1 MTRPLLADLR
11 GPLEVLGLFA
21 IEYPHLSAPCVN
33 ITTIYPDRLE
43 LAFHG
48 DVAGFEGWCEA
59 LDISPGLVHH
69 SVQSDHRTA
78 VRKVEL
84 DYAGICLRLISYTPI
99 PAPGGERSRAEA
111 AS

>member
-11 GPLEVLGLFA
+11 GPLEVLTLFA

-48 DVAGFEGWCEA
+48 DVPGFEAWCEA
-59 LDISPGLVHH
+59 LDISPELVHH
-69 SVQSDHRTA
+69 SVQGDHRTA
-78 VRKVEL
+78 VQKVEL
-84 DYAGICLRLISYTPI
+84 DYAGACLRLISYSPI
-99 PAPGGERSRAEA
+99 AAPGGECSRTET

>member
-1 MTRPLLADLR
+1 MR
-11 GPLEVLGLFA
+11 GPFEVLALFA

-33 ITTIYPDRLE
+33 ITTVYPDRLE
-43 LAFHG
+43 LAFHN
-48 DVAGFEGWCEA
+48 DVPGFEAWCAA
-59 LDISPGLVHH
+59 LDISPGRVHH

-84 DYAGICLRLISYTPI
+84 DYVGARLRLISY
-99 PAPGGERSRAEA
+99 APLSLPHGGRSRAEA

>member
-11 GPLEVLGLFA
+11 GPLEVLSLFA

-43 LAFHG
+43 LAFR
-48 DVAGFEGWCEA
+48 DNAIGFEGWCAA
-59 LDISPGLVHH
+59 LDISPELVHH
-69 SVQSDHRTA
+69 SVHDGHRTA

-84 DYAGICLRLISYTPI
+84 DYAGACLRLISYAPLTP
-99 PAPGGERSRAEA
+99 PNQGRSRAEA